1 MKCDKWK
8 QTGRDKV
15 MQVGACKICQECVDA
30 AASVNVE
37 ENTNSVNVQK
47 KLPNDCVNASN
58 VNIW

>member
-1 MKCDKWK
+1 
-8 QTGRDKV
+8 